1 MATTYTW
8 KEVKC
13 WAYPSINDHTKVINL
28 VEGICVAT
36 DDNGGSAEEKIAV
49 GIPWHTLEN
58 FIDFNDVTKDQAV
71 QWLENALS
79 TENLNAFKNRLAT
92 NASIHVR
99 KTFED

>member
-13 WAYPSINDHTKVINL
+13 WAYPTAYDQTNVINL

-36 DDNGGSAEEKIAV
+36 DDHGGSAEEKIAV
-49 GIPWHTLEN
+49 GIAW
-58 FIDFNDVTKDQAV
+58 NDPETFTPLSEVTKDQAV

-79 TENLNAFKNRLAT
+79 TENLSAFKNRLAT
-92 NASIHVR
+92 VASIQVR
-99 KTFED
+99 KTFAD